1 MTTVTTKA
9 IRGARPD
16 PIWEK
21 RGGQAVGGLG
31 SVLLWGGLLVAALA
45 ALALQWLI
53 PAGIVGY
60 LVAFVIV
67 ALTVPLGL
75 FFRHAANKLTAEGV
89 ARERQ
94 ATLDTV
100 DQLAEAN
107 GGAGVTVSELARLGG
122 VSEEKADAILT
133 NLAETGELRL
143 EVNDEGDLLYY
154 PKVQRLRAGGDDVKA
169 IQRSASYVADTED
182 TQSEDEAAGE
192 QRGARRS

>member
-9 IRGARPD
+9 IRGARPE

-31 SVLLWGGLLVAALA
+31 GVLLWGGLLTAALA
-45 ALALQWLI
+45 AIALQWLI

-60 LVAFVIV
+60 LVGFVIA

-75 FFRHAANKLTAEGV
+75 FFRYAAGKLTAEGA

-94 ATLDTV
+94 ATLETIG
-100 DQLAEAN
+100 QLAEAN
-107 GGAGVTVSELARLGG
+107 GGAGVTPAELARLGG

-133 NLAETGELRL
+133 QLAETGDLRL
-143 EVNDEGDLLYY
+143 EVSDDGDLLYY
-154 PKVQRLRAGGDDVKA
+154 PKVLRLRAGGDDVKA
-169 IQRSASYVADTED
+169 IQRSASHAAETED
-182 TQSEDEAAGE
+182 TPSEEPAAE
-192 QRGARRS
+192 QRAARRP

>member
-9 IRGARPD
+9 IRGARPE

-31 SVLLWGGLLVAALA
+31 NVLLWGGLLAAALA
-45 ALALQWLI
+45 AIALQWLW

-60 LVAFVIV
+60 LVAFVI
-67 ALTVPLGL
+67 ALLTAPLGL
-75 FFRHAANKLTAEGV
+75 FFRHAAGKLTAEGI

-100 DQLAEAN
+100 DQLAQAN
-107 GGAGVTVSELARLGG
+107 GGAGVTAEELARLGG

-133 NLAETGELRL
+133 NLAQTGDLRL
-143 EVNDEGDLLYY
+143 EVSDDGDLLYY

-169 IQRSASYVADTED
+169 IQHSASHETETED
-182 TQSEDEAAGE
+182 TGSESETAGE